1 MRRLPTVTGKQLVG
15 ALKKRGYVVSRQR
28 GSHVQMRRVDEEG
41 RISTFPVPVHA
52 GKTIKPGTLKGILRL
67 AGLSDIELKKLL

>member
-1 MRRLPTVTGKQLVG
+1 
-15 ALKKRGYVVSRQR
+15 
-28 GSHVQMRRVDEEG
+28 MRRVDEEG